1 LAPFRKLAK
10 TFRQYW
16 GGIVSYFQCRI
27 TQGAIEAINGIIQLA
42 KRRARGFRRTLHARP
57 ASDRLCPG
65 KPPPLRVEL
74 GKMSEQRRCC
84 TKETAQER
92 LRIEP

>member
-1 LAPFRKLAK
+1 MRALRRQPRLRQIHGILGHAKAAPLQSAELE
-10 TFRQYW
+10 Q
-16 GGIVSYFQCRI
+16 
-27 TQGAIEAINGIIQLA
+27 NGSLSLSSAVRVIPRL
-42 KRRARGFRRTLHARP
+42 P
-57 ASDRLCPG
+57 ASYLRLCPG